1 MGPGSHPVLIP
12 FAPPFEGPRVP
23 AEGLRVPRSPAAAI
37 KQPRTD
43 PAPCGSCPV
52 LSCPVLSCPVVGPA
66 VSDIISNNPGPAAA
80 GKINHDSNNPGP
92 MWADCY
98 NMQPARIQAD
108 PNGPQTKTSPD
119 GSRRAYLIGFYLLCF
134 SIFAAAAT
142 TTARPQNKQ
151 P

>member
-1 MGPGSHPVLIP
+1 MGPGLHPVLIP

-23 AEGLRVPRSPAAAI
+23 VEGLRVPRSPAAAK

-43 PAPCGSCPV
+43 PGPCGA
-52 LSCPVLSCPVVGPA
+52 CPVLSCPVVGPA
-66 VSDIISNNPGPAAA
+66 VSDIISNNPGPAAV

-92 MWADCY
+92 IRADCY
-98 NMQPARIQAD
+98 NMQSARIQTA

-119 GSRRAYLIGFYLLCF
+119 GSRRAYSIGFYLLCF